1 MTGNHFSAK
10 DIIKHLAL
18 FLLTF
23 GAAVLAGVF
32 WVKGKPVSMITEW
45 TGHDWYSGFMYAWP
59 FLLFLTVHEFGHFF
73 TAIKHKVKTTLPFYI
88 PFPPLPYLLP
98 ITIGTMGAV
107 IRLKGLV
114 KSRKEYFDIGVAG
127 PLAGFVIAF
136 GLLWYGYTHLPPQE
150 YQYEIH
156 PEYNVEGKG
165 FNFRPEADEN
175 TIDILVG
182 DNLLSLF
189 FENYVVDQP
198 ELLPNKHELFHYP
211 FLFVGYLALIFT
223 ALNLL
228 PIGQL
233 DGGHVL
239 FGLFG
244 RKLQGKLSLGFY
256 LLFILYAGI
265 GFINSRQGISDLML
279 AVPLYLLFLYFIMG
293 RVSKDPMT
301 KIIIAI
307 GIYTVQ
313 YFINF
318 YFPDIKG
325 YSGWLFFGLIIGRFI
340 GIYHPPAI
348 YNKPLSPWRK
358 VIGWIAIFIFII
370 SFSPQ
375 PLVIA

>member
-1 MTGNHFSAK
+1 MTDNHFSAK
-10 DIIKHLAL
+10 DILKHLFL

-23 GAAVLAGVF
+23 GATILAGVF
-32 WVKGKPVSMITEW
+32 WVKGKPVSMIADW
-45 TGHDWYSGFMYAWP
+45 TKNDWYSGFMYAWP

-88 PFPPLPYLLP
+88 PFPPIPYLLP

-127 PLAGFVIAF
+127 PLAGFIIAF
-136 GLLWYGYTHLPPQE
+136 GLLWYGYSHLPPQE
-150 YQYEIH
+150 YQFEIH

-165 FNFRPEADEN
+165 FNFRPESDEN

-189 FENYVVDQP
+189 FENYVVDNP

-244 RKLQGKLSLGFY
+244 RKLQGKLSLTFFI
-256 LLFILYAGI
+256 LFILYAGI
-265 GFINSRQGISDLML
+265 GFINSRQAISDLML

-307 GIYTVQ
+307 GIYSIQ

-340 GIYHPPAI
+340 GIYHPPAL

-358 VIGWIAIFIFII
+358 VIGWLAIFIFII

-375 PLVIA
+375 PLIIE